1 MALGNSWHYSWPL
14 HDSHKVQ
21 KGRCT
26 EQHTQS
32 VTNIYEYKK
41 RLLKNTV
48 KIQFWKY
55 PCTDFL
61 GKGES
66 GISKKGSPNLSKLI
80 CSPKVLDKLN
90 FSFGFSQL
98 PEESE
103 IAGK

>member
-41 RLLKNTV
+41 KD
-48 KIQFWKY
+48 IEKY
-55 PCTDFL
+55 SEDWEICTDFL

-66 GISKKGSPNLSKLI
+66 GISRKGSPNLSKLI
-80 CSPKVLDKLN
+80 CSPKILDKLN
-90 FSFGFSQL
+90 FSFGFRANFLMNQ
-98 PEESE
+98 
-103 IAGK
+103 K